1 MKSRMMKL
9 VSLIACVSL
18 MAVGGL
24 TTHSLWQVA
33 ARTGTHRLVSQ
44 ALLVGGLVLLV
55 CGTLFCTIQVWRL
68 FSIVN
73 LETTFRYQTLTVLN
87 WLKRGALV
95 MTAGLLV
102 DWWPVYIV
110 ADKTDAP
117 GMILILV
124 IVTILVG
131 SISVLAAIFQDVLI
145 TSHILSRDS
154 GEH

>member
-1 MKSRMMKL
+1 
-9 VSLIACVSL
+9 
-18 MAVGGL
+18 
-24 TTHSLWQVA
+24 
-33 ARTGTHRLVSQ
+33 
-44 ALLVGGLVLLV
+44 
-55 CGTLFCTIQVWRL
+55 
-68 FSIVN
+68 
-73 LETTFRYQTLTVLN
+73 
-87 WLKRGALV
+87 

-131 SISVLAAIFQDVLI
+131 SISMLAAIFQDVLI